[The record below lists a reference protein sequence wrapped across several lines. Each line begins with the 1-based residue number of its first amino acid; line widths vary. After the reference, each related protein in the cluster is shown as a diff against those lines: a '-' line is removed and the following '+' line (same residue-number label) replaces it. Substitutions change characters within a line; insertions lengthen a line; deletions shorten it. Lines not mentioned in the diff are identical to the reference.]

1 MVGVQIICF
10 LKKGEKRLY
19 STKKD
24 MAEKIKITE
33 IKETHTQSTRV
44 RTEPGEAARFE
55 ERNVTRYKEVP
66 YVEGWARF
74 GAFLLDIIFIIIFEA
89 IIGLTLGVFLGLI
102 GQIDV
107 VDSSGFDLTFRVFT
121 LLVIRPFYYILFEGS
136 MQATPAK
143 LILGRV
149 VVNEYGEKPSLKQI
163 IARSYSRIVP
173 FEFFSCLSTLG
184 WHDTWSDTFVLRKK
198 DLHEL
203 KLAVKAHEFGEE
215 TPTNLT

>member
-1 MVGVQIICF
+1 
-10 LKKGEKRLY
+10 
-19 STKKD
+19 

-33 IKETHTQSTRV
+33 IKETHTQSSRV
-44 RTEPGEAARFE
+44 RTEPGEAAKFE
-55 ERNVTRYKEVP
+55 ERNFTRYKEVP

-74 GAFLLDIIFIIIFEA
+74 GAFLLDVVFILIFES
-89 IIGLTLGVFLGLI
+89 IIGVTIGVFLALT
-102 GQIDV
+102 GQIELV
-107 VDSSGFDLTFRVFT
+107 ESSGFDLTFRILTF
-121 LLVIRPFYYILFEGS
+121 LVIRPFYYILFEGS

-215 TPTNLT
+215 TSTNLT